1 MRQMH
6 PYRQSPYPSLAITWR
21 SIRTHAEAA
30 ALCVPRL
37 AVAMLALATLA
48 GAAAQAQTVVP
59 TRTTLT
65 SASGTGSTATGTTL
79 TATVATATGTPVT
92 TGSVD
97 FELADGQSLGS
108 ALVDGTGTAR
118 LSVASLPAADSKSI
132 AGSGQVAMQAVY
144 HSDADTTA
152 AASADASSFS
162 DSQSVMTEVATPAA
176 TTTGAPAFTVT
187 GTPTTVTVQPGA
199 YGTTTLTVTSVNAFA
214 GSIQFSC
221 SNLPAQVT
229 CAFNPTQQALA
240 ANATF
245 TSTLQIQTQAPSG
258 TASAALTPRHTG
270 LALAL
275 VMPGGL
281 LLLGFARRRG
291 AAMRG
296 LQLLAIGLLLT
307 GTTLGLS
314 GCNPR
319 YKYLNHGPSV
329 ATGTLAGTYT
339 INVAVDGD
347 QGAAV
352 SQVPIPITL
361 VVQ

>member
-6 PYRQSPYPSLAITWR
+6 PYRQSPYPSLASTWR
-21 SIRTHAEAA
+21 SIRTRAEAP

-48 GAAAQAQTVVP
+48 GATAQAQTVVP

-65 SASGTGSTATGTTL
+65 SASGTGSTSTGTTL
-79 TATVATATGTPVT
+79 TATVETATGGPVT

-97 FELADGQSLGS
+97 FELANGQSLGS
-108 ALVDGTGTAR
+108 ALVDSTGTAR
-118 LSVASLPAADSKSI
+118 LPVASLPPADSKSV
-132 AGSGQVAMQAVY
+132 AGSGQLAMQAMY
-144 HSDADTTA
+144 HSNTDTA

-176 TTTGAPAFTVT
+176 LTTGAAAFTAT
-187 GTPTTVTVQPGA
+187 GAPTTVTVKQGA
-199 YGTTTLTVTSVNAFA
+199 YGTTLLTVTSVNGFT

-245 TSTLQIQTQAPSG
+245 TSTLQIETQAASG

-275 VMPGGL
+275 IMPGGL

-291 AAMRG
+291 AAMRS

-307 GTTLGLS
+307 GATLGLS

-329 ATGTLAGTYT
+329 ATGTLPGTYT

-352 SQVPIPITL
+352 SQVPLPITL